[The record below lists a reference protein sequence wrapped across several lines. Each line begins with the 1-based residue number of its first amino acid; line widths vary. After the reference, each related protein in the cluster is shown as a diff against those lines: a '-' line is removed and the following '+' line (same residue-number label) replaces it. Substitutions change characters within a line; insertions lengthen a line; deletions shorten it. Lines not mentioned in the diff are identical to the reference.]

1 MYYCLMNLLS
11 SHDIA
16 RIRTVLGTRIDARSL
31 SREQQAHFVVS
42 KEQDEYGARL
52 QRLAAGIQFS
62 LPGMPCIYY
71 GDETG
76 MHGLLDPFNRGPYEV
91 RDRNMKEYYKTLALL
106 RKEND
111 AFKTGC
117 CIFYVQEENVLGIL
131 RYCAEGKDAFGMPAR
146 NGLFLTL
153 INRGKETVPCS
164 R

>member
-1 MYYCLMNLLS
+1 
-11 SHDIA
+11 
-16 RIRTVLGTRIDARSL
+16 
-31 SREQQAHFVVS
+31 
-42 KEQDEYGARL
+42 
-52 QRLAAGIQFS
+52 
-62 LPGMPCIYY
+62 
-71 GDETG
+71 

-153 INRGKETVPCS
+153 INRGKETRRAVIDLFAREELMPEKHRLIFRELEFERAECRLTGEKYPVHEGLVQAEIPAES
-164 R
+164 IRILEIK